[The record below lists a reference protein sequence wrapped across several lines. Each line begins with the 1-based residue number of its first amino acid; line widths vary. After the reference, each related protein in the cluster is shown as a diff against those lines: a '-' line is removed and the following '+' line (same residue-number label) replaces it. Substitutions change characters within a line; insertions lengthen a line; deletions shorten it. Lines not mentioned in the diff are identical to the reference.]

1 LKLVFL
7 ILLAILLHGCE
18 RKVRVKLKVRSADA
32 GQVQAKRAASA
43 ASGGGSEG
51 LPERVPQVQAKR
63 AASAASGGGSEGLP
77 ERVPQVQAKRAASTS
92 TSAP

>member
-7 ILLAILLHGCE
+7 ILLAILLQGCE

-32 GQVQAKRAASA
+32 GQVQATR
-43 ASGGGSEG
+43 SG
-51 LPERVPQVQAKR
+51 
-63 AASAASGGGSEGLP
+63 
-77 ERVPQVQAKRAASTS
+77 TS